1 MDIDDIKNDRNT
13 NTILFKDIFKLYD
26 KLIIEEYLTDIQFAV
41 I

>member
-26 KLIIEEYLTDIQFAV
+26 KLIIEEYLTDIHFAV